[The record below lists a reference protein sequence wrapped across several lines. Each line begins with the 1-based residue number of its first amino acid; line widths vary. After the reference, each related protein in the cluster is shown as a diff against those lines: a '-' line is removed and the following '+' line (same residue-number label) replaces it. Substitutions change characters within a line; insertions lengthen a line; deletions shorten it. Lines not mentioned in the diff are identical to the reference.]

1 MGTLDKW
8 IQEEGKKDTYWVER
22 AKLDFAFSLE
32 NQRRRSGK
40 TSVAIAN
47 ALGVTRAYISK
58 VFRGDVNF
66 TIESM
71 VKLARASGG
80 DLSIRILPQAAS
92 AAWATVP
99 AHSGLT
105 HPVAP
110 AANSCST
117 IVKLKDYVDGRGI
130 AA

>member
-1 MGTLDKW
+1 M
-8 IQEEGKKDTYWVER
+8 
-22 AKLDFAFSLE
+22 DFAFSLE
-32 NQRRRSGK
+32 EQRRRSGK

-117 IVKLKDYVDGRGI
+117 IVKLNDYVDGRGI

>member
-8 IQEEGKKDTYWVER
+8 IQEEVKKDNYWVEK

-32 NQRRRSGK
+32 DQRRRSGK
-40 TSVAIAN
+40 TSAAIAK

-80 DLSIRILPQAAS
+80 ALSIRILPQAAS
-92 AAWATVP
+92 AEWATVP
-99 AHSGLT
+99 A
-105 HPVAP
+105 AP

-117 IVKLKDYVDGRGI
+117 FVGSKDYVSTRDI